1 MQHKIVD
8 QGDSNYPLPYRLR
21 EEIMKL
27 CNVVMVTS
35 ITADDTSNEDDDLI
49 YVGEYPDIART
60 SKTDY
65 MKSLRV
71 RRLHQ

>member
-1 MQHKIVD
+1 
-8 QGDSNYPLPYRLR
+8 
-21 EEIMKL
+21 MKL